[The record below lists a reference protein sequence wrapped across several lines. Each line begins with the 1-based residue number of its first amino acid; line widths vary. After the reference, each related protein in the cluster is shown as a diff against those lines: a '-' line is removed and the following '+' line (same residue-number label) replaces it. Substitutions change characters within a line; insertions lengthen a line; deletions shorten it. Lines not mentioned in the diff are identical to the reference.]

1 MEKPISI
8 SAVAFSEDGLWVV
21 QGIEYDICTHAK
33 DPAGVPAAF
42 MRAVAENVCISHH
55 LGREPF
61 HGLRAAPSRF
71 KEMFDEAVA
80 KVSPVDELQL
90 LDIPISAMDIRF
102 AEPAQ

>member
-1 MEKPISI
+1 MDKPISI
-8 SAVAFSEDGLWVV
+8 SAIAFPENGHWVV

-42 MRAVAENVCISHH
+42 TRAVVENCCISRH

-61 HGLRAAPSRF
+61 QGLPAAPRRF

-80 KVSPVDELQL
+80 KVSPVRELPHP
-90 LDIPISAMDIRF
+90 DIPIPAVDIRL
-102 AEPAQ
+102 AEHA